1 MIRLTGGKRFPD
13 FRSGAANLGKID
25 PIEIPMELLFDHSH
39 WATVTVPGPDL
50 PV

>member
-13 FRSGAANLGKID
+13 FRSGAANLRKID
-25 PIEIPMELLFDHSH
+25 PIEIPMELLFDHSR